1 MGKNPFLYIDNEFLQ
16 KNYLCKEMK
25 RNQLNGKLLSP
36 LIVLMV
42 CALYLLFSVGIIK
55 ATHFCMGREASVAYF
70 TSESKKCVCSLFLD
84 EKDNCCDDTS
94 ELLKLEDSQ
103 KNLSAFELPLPML
116 ALLGQIYSNA
126 QGSVVKTSDHRRAI
140 RGEAKPPPR
149 ILYKIHCSLVFY
161 DKKSI
166 A

>member
-1 MGKNPFLYIDNEFLQ
+1 
-16 KNYLCKEMK
+16 
-25 RNQLNGKLLSP
+25 
-36 LIVLMV
+36 
-42 CALYLLFSVGIIK
+42 
-55 ATHFCMGREASVAYF
+55 MGREASVAYF
-70 TSESKKCVCSLFLD
+70 TSESKKCACSLFME

-103 KNLSAFELPLPML
+103 KTLSAFELPVPML
-116 ALLGQIYSNA
+116 ALLGQLYSKA
-126 QGSVVKTSDHRRAI
+126 PGSSIKTPDHLRAT
-140 RGEAKPPPR
+140 RGEAQPPPK

>member
-1 MGKNPFLYIDNEFLQ
+1 
-16 KNYLCKEMK
+16 MK
-25 RNQLNGKLLSP
+25 RNQRNGQLLSP

-70 TSESKKCVCSLFLD
+70 TSESKKCACSLFME

-103 KNLSAFELPLPML
+103 KGLSAFELPVPML
-116 ALLGQIYSNA
+116 ALGQLYSKTPGSSINTPHNLQATRGDA
-126 QGSVVKTSDHRRAI
+126 QPR
-140 RGEAKPPPR
+140 PR